1 MAKSGMQNLIPAS
14 ERSLEEVRENGRK
27 GGLKSGE
34 TRRRQKLIRETI
46 NEIMPL
52 EVSDQELREVLLAE
66 GLPPTYEMAMS
77 YAAIKR
83 AVKGDIEAARFI
95 RDTLGQKPAESLAIA
110 PLLDQPVRNLDLSKL
125 TDEELMALAA
135 RYDEEEP
142 QSLPPAQ

>member
-34 TRRRQKLIRETI
+34 TRRRQKLIRELF
-46 NEIMPL
+46 NEILPR
-52 EVSDQELREVLLAE
+52 EVSDDELREVLLAE

-83 AVKGDIEAARFI
+83 AVKGDIEAARFV

-110 PLLDQPVRNLDLSKL
+110 PLLDRPLHSIDMSKL
-125 TDEELMALAA
+125 TDEQLQQLAA
-135 RYDEEEP
+135 QRAEEEP